1 MPQTATQ
8 ATSVFTALG
17 TTAQV
22 TVANAAALPTAVS
35 LVERELEAIDLAC
48 SRFRDDSELTALNR
62 SGGREVAV
70 SPLLIEALSVAVQAA
85 EFTDGTVDPTV
96 GRAIS
101 GLGWDIDFSVVV
113 ARDEARTIE
122 IVPAGGWRSIRID
135 HARGTVRVARGVEI
149 DLGATAK
156 ALAADR
162 SARAVATATGT
173 GVLVSLGGDI
183 AIAGPVPEGG
193 WPIRVTDDHR
203 SGPTVPGQTIA
214 LSSGGLATSSTT
226 VRRWRAG
233 GAERHHIL
241 DPQTGLP
248 AAEIWRT
255 VSVAAP
261 SCVDANF
268 ASTAAIVRGRDA
280 LRWLAD
286 AGLPSR
292 LVTADGEVF
301 HAANWP
307 EDTP

>member
-1 MPQTATQ
+1 MAQG
-8 ATSVFTALG
+8 TSVFAALG

-22 TVANAAALPTAVS
+22 TVADAEALPAAVS

-48 SRFRDDSELTALNR
+48 SRFRDDSELAALNR
-62 SGGREVAV
+62 SNGRELAA
-70 SPLLIEALSVAVQAA
+70 SPLLLEALTVAVRAAQA
-85 EFTDGTVDPTV
+85 TDGAVDPTV
-96 GRAIS
+96 GHAIS
-101 GLGWDIDFSVVV
+101 GLGWDLDCANIV
-113 ARDEARTIE
+113 ARGDAPTIE

-135 HARGTVRVARGVEI
+135 RSRGTVRVARGVKI

-162 SARAVATATGT
+162 SARAVADATGT

-183 AIAGPVPEGG
+183 AIAGPVPVGG

-203 SGPTVPGQTIA
+203 SPPTAPGQTIA

-241 DPQTGLP
+241 EPQTGLP

-261 SCVDANF
+261 SCVDANV

-292 LVTADGEVF
+292 LVRADGKVF

-307 EDTP
+307 EETP

>member
-1 MPQTATQ
+1 MTMTQ
-8 ATSVFTALG
+8 GTSVFTALG

-22 TVANAAALPTAVS
+22 TVADAEALATAVS
-35 LVERELEAIDLAC
+35 LLERELAAIDLAC

-62 SGGREVAV
+62 AQGREIAAG
-70 SPLLIEALSVAVQAA
+70 PLLLEALSVAVRAA
-85 EFTDGTVDPTV
+85 DETAGAVDPTV

-101 GLGWDIDFSVVV
+101 GLGWDLDFSVMV
-113 ARDEARTIE
+113 ARGETRTIE

-135 HARGTVRVARGVEI
+135 HSRGTVRVARGVEI

-162 SARAVATATGT
+162 SARAVAEATDT

-203 SGPTVPGQTIA
+203 GALTDPGQTIT

-241 DPQTGLP
+241 DPQSGLP
-248 AAEIWRT
+248 AAEVWRT

-261 SCVDANF
+261 SCVDANV

-292 LVTADGEVF
+292 LVTTDGKVF

-307 EDTP
+307 KDTP